1 MASRSWECKRAQ
13 AIPICCWQT
22 AIIEGVQ
29 LHFEAL
35 SAERSHVMEAGEL
48 GVREPVGSSW
58 LPRTWPFLS
67 GEGPD
72 YRVTLIIH
80 VELPMGIAILSS

>member
-1 MASRSWECKRAQ
+1 
-13 AIPICCWQT
+13 
-22 AIIEGVQ
+22 
-29 LHFEAL
+29 
-35 SAERSHVMEAGEL
+35 MEAGEL